1 MISLGCTKNR
11 NMTHFPV
18 TSTTLS
24 ATALGQFAIEKY
36 NLSPNA
42 TCQLFRTGI
51 NHTYFITDGEHKYVL
66 RVYCYNWRSKHEIQ
80 AEMDLLLLLK
90 QNNISISYP
99 IPDRNK
105 QFIQDIN
112 APEGLRHAV
121 LFSFAEG
128 GKMRFMDEATC
139 FKIGLLMGQL
149 HQITVDKTCNRIAYN
164 SESLLRKPYV
174 QALQRFPTE
183 NREMQYL
190 KTVCDRITQTFESV
204 DHAKIS
210 KGIVHLDIWYDN
222 MSITEEN
229 QITIFDF
236 DFCGNGPLVLDVA
249 YFCKQLLHIENNK
262 VEYEKKKEQFLKGY
276 QSIRSL
282 TVEELHL
289 IPEAGA
295 AIWIFYLGV
304 QSQRFDWSNVF
315 LTENYLKLMHVAR
328 LKAWLDYY
336 TIISE

>member
-1 MISLGCTKNR
+1 MISLGCTKNH

-24 ATALGQFAIEKY
+24 ATALEQFVIEKY

-66 RVYCYNWRSKHEIQ
+66 RVYCYNWRSNEEIET
-80 AEMDLLLLLK
+80 EMDLLLLLK
-90 QNNISISYP
+90 QNNISVSYP
-99 IPDRNK
+99 IADRNK

-139 FKIGLLMGQL
+139 FKIGVLMGQL
-149 HQITVDKTCNRIAYN
+149 HQITVDKTYNRIAYN

-174 QALQRFPTE
+174 QALQHFPIE
-183 NREMQYL
+183 NPEMQYL

-222 MSITEEN
+222 MSITEKSA
-229 QITIFDF
+229 ITIFDF
-236 DFCGNGPLVLDVA
+236 DFCGNGSLILDVA
-249 YFCKQLLHIENNK
+249 YFCKQLFHIENDK
-262 VEYEKKKEQFLKGY
+262 TEYKNKKEQFLKGY

-282 TVEELHL
+282 TVEELQL

-315 LTENYLKLMHVAR
+315 LTENYLKLMYVAR
-328 LKAWLDYY
+328 LKSWLNYY
-336 TIISE
+336 NVFSN

>member
-1 MISLGCTKNR
+1 
-11 NMTHFPV
+11 MTHFPV

-36 NLSPNA
+36 NLSANA

-51 NHTYFITDGEHKYVL
+51 NHTYFITDDDHKYVL
-66 RVYCYNWRSKHEIQ
+66 RVYCYNWRSKEEIE
-80 AEMDLLLLLK
+80 AEIDLLLLLK
-90 QNNISISYP
+90 QNSTSISYP
-99 IPDRNK
+99 IADRNK

-128 GKMRFMDEATC
+128 GKMRFIDQATC
-139 FKIGLLMGQL
+139 FKIGVLMGQV
-149 HQITVDKTCNRIAYN
+149 HQITVDKSCKRVAYN
-164 SESLLRKPYV
+164 PETLLKTPYE
-174 QALQRFPTE
+174 QALQHFPAE
-183 NREMQYL
+183 NPEMQYL

-204 DHAKIS
+204 DHSEIS

-222 MSITEEN
+222 MSITEESA
-229 QITIFDF
+229 ITIFDF

-249 YFCKQLLHIENNK
+249 YFCKQLFHIENNK
-262 VEYEKKKEQFLKGY
+262 VEYESKKEQFLKGY

-282 TVEELHL
+282 TVEELQL

-315 LTENYLKLMHVAR
+315 LTENYLKLMYVAR
-328 LKAWLDYY
+328 LISWLDYHEKQK
-336 TIISE
+336 S

>member
-1 MISLGCTKNR
+1 
-11 NMTHFPV
+11 MTHFPV

-36 NLSPNA
+36 NLSANA

-51 NHTYFITDGEHKYVL
+51 NHTYFITDNDHKYML
-66 RVYCYNWRSKHEIQ
+66 RVYCYNWRSKEEIE
-80 AEMDLLLLLK
+80 AEIDLLLLLK
-90 QNNISISYP
+90 QNSTSISYP
-99 IPDRNK
+99 IADRNK

-128 GKMRFMDEATC
+128 GKMRFMDQATC
-139 FKIGLLMGQL
+139 FKIGVLMAQV
-149 HQITVDKTCNRIAYN
+149 HQITVDKSCNRVAYN
-164 SESLLRKPYV
+164 PETLLKTPYK
-174 QALQRFPTE
+174 QALQHFPAE
-183 NREMQYL
+183 NPEMQYL

-204 DHAKIS
+204 DHSEIS

-222 MSITEEN
+222 MSITEESA
-229 QITIFDF
+229 ITIFDF

-249 YFCKQLLHIENNK
+249 YFCKQLFHIENNK
-262 VEYEKKKEQFLKGY
+262 VEYESKKEQFLKGY

-282 TVEELHL
+282 TVEELQL

-295 AIWIFYLGV
+295 AIWLFYLGV

-315 LTENYLKLMHVAR
+315 LTENYLKLMYVAR
-328 LKAWLDYY
+328 LKSWLDYPEKQK
-336 TIISE
+336 S

>member
-1 MISLGCTKNR
+1 
-11 NMTHFPV
+11 MTHFPV

-24 ATALGQFAIEKY
+24 ATALEQFVIEKY
-36 NLSPNA
+36 NLSANA

-66 RVYCYNWRSKHEIQ
+66 RVYCYNWRSKREIE
-80 AEMDLLLLLK
+80 AEIDLLLLLK
-90 QNNISISYP
+90 QNNISVSYP

-139 FKIGLLMGQL
+139 FKIGVLMGQL
-149 HQITVDKTCNRIAYN
+149 HKITVDKTCNRVAYN
-164 SESLLRKPYV
+164 SESLLRQPYV
-174 QALQRFPTE
+174 QALQHFPIE
-183 NREMQYL
+183 NHEMQYL
-190 KTVCDRITQTFESV
+190 KTVCNRISQTLENIDNTKF
-204 DHAKIS
+204 AT
-210 KGIVHLDIWYDN
+210 GIIHLDIWYDN
-222 MSITEEN
+222 MNITEEN

-236 DFCGNGPLVLDVA
+236 DFCGNGPLILDVA
-249 YFCKQLLHIENNK
+249 YFCKQLFHIENNK
-262 VEYEKKKEQFLKGY
+262 VEYESKKEQFLKGY
-276 QSIRSL
+276 QSIRLL
-282 TVEELHL
+282 TVEELQL

-315 LTENYLKLMHVAR
+315 LTENYLKLMYVAR
-328 LKAWLDYY
+328 LKSWLDYY

>member
-1 MISLGCTKNR
+1 MISLGCTKNH

-24 ATALGQFAIEKY
+24 ATALRQFAVEKY

-42 TCQLFRTGI
+42 TCRLFRTGI
-51 NHTYFITDGEHKYVL
+51 NHTYFITDDDHKYVL
-66 RVYCYNWRSKHEIQ
+66 RVYCYNWRYKREIQ

-128 GKMRFMDEATC
+128 GKMRIMDTKTC
-139 FKIGLLMGQL
+139 FEIGVLMAKM
-149 HQITVDKTCNRIAYN
+149 HQTTLDKSCNRITYN
-164 SESLLRKPYV
+164 SESLLKKPYE
-174 QALQRFPTE
+174 QALQHFSAANP
-183 NREMQYL
+183 EMQYL
-190 KTVCDRITQTFESV
+190 KTVGTKIAATLESIGYANLPPGV
-204 DHAKIS
+204 
-210 KGIVHLDIWYDN
+210 VHLDIWYDN

-229 QITIFDF
+229 AITIFDF

-249 YFCKQLLHIENNK
+249 YFCKQLFHIENDK
-262 VEYEKKKEQFLKGY
+262 TQYESKKESFLKGY
-276 QSIRSL
+276 QSIRTLSDDEIK
-282 TVEELHL
+282 V
-289 IPEAGA
+289 IPEAAA

-315 LTENYLKLMHVAR
+315 LTENYLKLMYLAR
-328 LKAWLDYY
+328 MKSWLDYY
-336 TIISE
+336 NVFSN